1 MDPMAKETR
10 QAAMTERDRRGAVRQ
25 GNSRGKRLLAA
36 QIAAS
41 AILAIGCVYF
51 FLPRQVKRTPP
62 QSPSVAVPATINLIL
77 DTSASMQGYLTGRT
91 ELKETVAVLVAQL
104 DKMRNA
110 NPQLK
115 SISYQFAADAGT
127 LSNSGYDSHDFIQQL
142 LNERLMSGQASLL
155 QEVLRNVVAE
165 TDKNTVSIVVTDS
178 IFSYSDAQVR
188 ADPEVN
194 SKNIAVL
201 ASDITLI
208 FNKARSSGS
217 SASLL
222 AGRSHFNGKYYTYRN
237 VARQCCTE
245 LRPYY
250 IWLIGDEGC
259 IRTLIEFFQKQGGPI
274 FDHQLDF
281 NQRTMDLPVTVLQY
295 TEKKGTWYRDQR
307 DKNHIEDVQPDS
319 AKNDSGKNDPANKGL
334 QFDVALDL
342 STFPKEL
349 STVDFLSKHLLVQS
363 SDVQIKT
370 KAIRPKASFANSINR
385 QDAKRLPAY
394 THILT
399 ISAGNS
405 FPKHASIS
413 ILIDNTLPD
422 WYVQWSNDDDNDPQ
436 TSATTF
442 GLKEMVNGV
451 AAAYRKTDP
460 IAKAEI
466 RLDR

>member
-1 MDPMAKETR
+1 MAKDTR
-10 QAAMTERDRRGAVRQ
+10 QAAMIEQVRKRAVAQ
-25 GNSRGKRLLAA
+25 GNSRAKRLVVAQVAA
-36 QIAAS
+36 L

-51 FLPRQVKRTPP
+51 LLPHRVKRTPP
-62 QSPSVAVPATINLIL
+62 QNPSVAVPTTINVIL
-77 DTSASMQGYLTGRT
+77 DTSASMQGYLSGRT
-91 ELKETVAVLVAQL
+91 ELKDTVAGLVAQL

-115 SISYQFAADAGT
+115 PISYQFAADAGT
-127 LSNSGYDSHDFIQQL
+127 LSNSGYDSHDLIQQL
-142 LNERLMSGQASLL
+142 LNQKLMSGQASLL
-155 QEVLRNVVAE
+155 QEVLRSVVAE
-165 TDKNTVSIVVTDS
+165 TNKNTVSILVTDS
-178 IFSYSDAQVR
+178 IFSYSDAEVK

-194 SKNIAVL
+194 SRNIAVL
-201 ASDITLI
+201 ASDITLT

-217 SASLL
+217 SVSLL

-237 VARQCCTE
+237 VARPCCTE

-250 IWLIGDEGC
+250 IWLIGDAGC
-259 IRTLIEFFQKQGGPI
+259 IRTLVDFVQKQGGPM

-281 NQRTMDLPVTVLQY
+281 NQPTIDLPVTVLQY

-307 DKNHIEDVQPDS
+307 DKTHIEDVQPDS
-319 AKNDSGKNDPANKGL
+319 AKRDPGKNDPANNGL

-349 STVDFLSKHLLVQS
+349 STVDFLAKHLLVQS
-363 SDVQIKT
+363 SDVQIKAKT
-370 KAIRPKASFANSINR
+370 IRPKAAFENSISR
-385 QDAKRLPAY
+385 QDAKRPPAY

-399 ISAGNS
+399 ISTDNS

-413 ILIDNTLPD
+413 ILIENVLPD
-422 WYVQWSNDDDNDPQ
+422 WYVQWSNDDDTGDDPH

-442 GLKEMVNGV
+442 GLKEMVDGV
-451 AAAYRKTDP
+451 ARAYRKTDP

-466 RLDR
+466 QLDR